1 MDNGDRLVVRL
12 VLLFGAWGGFRWLLG
27 HWHTPTW
34 LYVIAMVAAWFVLF
48 RYRWIDDRERT
59 KKAAIREMEQALI
72 QEMKKDRRDEEEK
85 P

>member
-1 MDNGDRLVVRL
+1 
-12 VLLFGAWGGFRWLLG
+12 
-27 HWHTPTW
+27 
-34 LYVIAMVAAWFVLF
+34 MVAAWFVLF